1 MNSLTNQSIQAKTRE
16 SQAIEDRIFWK
27 NQTPEMRLD
36 MVEQLRL
43 EAGKFI
49 YEYPLR
55 FQRVIGVV
63 DRV

>member
-1 MNSLTNQSIQAKTRE
+1 MNSLTNQSIQATTRE

-49 YEYPLR
+49 YEYPSR

-63 DRV
+63 NRV